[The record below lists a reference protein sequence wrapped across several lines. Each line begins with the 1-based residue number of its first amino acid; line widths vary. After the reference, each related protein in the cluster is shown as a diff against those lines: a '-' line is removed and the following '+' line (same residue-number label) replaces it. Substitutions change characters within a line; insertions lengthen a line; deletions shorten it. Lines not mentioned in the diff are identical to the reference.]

1 MPLDLVGKLHRTV
14 YITACPE
21 DSQEDLLHM
30 FLKRCGAIEAWDA
43 VDGRLVVVFQSMNS
57 VSNALTFHGMSF
69 VDLTK
74 KICVWKATDAP
85 PAEATHQLSIQ
96 EGSATTEAIPTEVK
110 STEEEDL
117 RRAQRKE
124 RRAALQQ
131 ILKSGAADLADT
143 SSPEGRRAKMT
154 ELCYRQ
160 LKALCVLSAAA
171 AKDARAEL
179 EEKKE
184 NLARLQD
191 LIRTRESAAKR
202 QREGSADGG
211 EERPDRARRCV

>member
-1 MPLDLVGKLHRTV
+1 MPLDLVGRLHRTV
-14 YITACPE
+14 YITGCPE

-30 FLKRCGAIEAWDA
+30 LLKRCGAIEAWDA
-43 VDGRLVVVFQSMNS
+43 VDGRLIVVLQSINS
-57 VSNALTFHGMSF
+57 VSNALTFHGLSF

-85 PAEATHQLSIQ
+85 PAEAAQQLAIQ
-96 EGSATTEAIPTEVK
+96 AGSSTTEAAPAEAA
-110 STEEEDL
+110 STEEEDA

-131 ILKSGAADLADT
+131 ILNNGAADVVNT
-143 SSPEGRRAKMT
+143 SSPEGRRTKMT

-160 LKALCVLSAAA
+160 LKALCVLTAAA
-171 AKDARAEL
+171 LKDAKLEL
-179 EEKKE
+179 QEKRE

-191 LIRTRESAAKR
+191 LLRTQEAATKR
-202 QREGSADGG
+202 QREGTAVLG
-211 EERPDRARRCV
+211 EEEPARARPHV